1 MINTTK
7 EVATNYIKTGVGKCN
22 LPAAKAIVLGILAGM
37 FIGLAGLGATTA
49 AVSIPLAS
57 VAKFVGAC
65 IFPAGLIMVV
75 IAGSELF
82 TGNCLLIIP
91 VLEKQAT
98 VGGLLR
104 NWVLV
109 YIGNFIGG
117 IIVAAGAVFS
127 HQVSLFDSGMA
138 VSVISTAASKCAMP
152 FGDAL
157 LKGIFCNFLVCI
169 AVWLGM
175 SAKDAAGKILGIFWP
190 IMLFVLCGFEHS
202 IANMYYISAGLFANG
217 VPAYAEAAANAGL
230 DTAALTW
237 GNFFAANLLPVTI
250 GNIIGGF
257 AVGISYWFVYLKKSE
272 K

>member
-1 MINTTK
+1 MINSP
-7 EVATNYIKTGVGKCN
+7 EEIASNYINVGIGKCK
-22 LPAAKAIVLGILAGM
+22 LSAAKAILLGILAGM
-37 FIGLAGLGATTA
+37 FIGLAGLGSTTA

-91 VLEKQAT
+91 VLEKKAT
-98 VGGLLR
+98 VLQMLR
-104 NWVLV
+104 NWLLV

-117 IIVAAGAVFS
+117 MIVAAGAVFS
-127 HQVSLFDSGMA
+127 HQLSLFGNGMA
-138 VSVISTAASKCAMP
+138 ASVISTAVAKCSMP

-157 LKGIFCNFLVCI
+157 IKGIFCNFLVCI

-175 SAKDAAGKILGIFWP
+175 AAKDAAGKVLGIFWP

-202 IANMYYISAGLFANG
+202 IANMYYIGAGLLALGNPDY
-217 VPAYAEAAANAGL
+217 VNAAVAAGTDL
-230 DTAALTW
+230 TALTW
-237 GNFFAANLLPVTI
+237 GNFFAANLLPVTL
-250 GNIIGGF
+250 GNIIGGC
-257 AVGISYWFVYLKKSE
+257 AVGGAYWLAYLKNSHK
-272 K
+272 